1 MQEYGNVGRVFGWLE
16 VAFLELSIVLCS
28 GIFMLWAIAAAC
40 RRGAKGLHT
49 GTAPI
54 SIVFG

>member
-1 MQEYGNVGRVFGWLE
+1 MGRVFGWLE